1 MYIEKKEQ
9 KIINNFQKNGYLI
22 FKTEDQKILNNI
34 RSKFIGFFPKKIY
47 NKNYKNIKNK
57 NFIFNNI
64 HQFIEKKKLNNF
76 RLDIIK
82 KINSTDE
89 IKEKIYK
96 LSKKYLDILVG
107 NELVIQKRINLSIQ
121 LPKDSSSLLPL
132 HADTWSGVSP
142 FEIVIWLPLVDCYKT
157 KTMYILPSNKIKKY
171 ESRLISKKTK
181 SSDQIFNLIKKDLIW
196 LKVNY
201 GEILV
206 FDQSLPHGNIVNKE
220 KETRWSMNIRFKG
233 LFTPYGDKK
242 IGEFFEPITLKP
254 ISKKGMNYK
263 LPGQ

>member
-47 NKNYKNIKNK
+47 NKNYKNIKNE

-82 KINSTDE
+82 KINNTDE

-107 NELVIQKRINLSIQ
+107 NELVVQKRINLSIQ